1 MDEKQKGSILLL
13 AVQFSH
19 PAATYWIYISICL
32 LYVVLG
38 KLLGRRLFL

>member
-1 MDEKQKGSILLL
+1 MDEKQEGGYPFACGTVFASRCYILD
-13 AVQFSH
+13 
-19 PAATYWIYISICL
+19 ISICL